1 MSKKSKYTRVDGWDD
16 SEGFLSD
23 QQIKALEAD
32 EKYMQLEESASSEGE
47 ELQIISDEVIDFINE
62 HVPRHKISKEN
73 KCTKIFLK

>member
-23 QQIKALEAD
+23 QQIKALQAD
-32 EKYMQLEESASSEGE
+32 EKAMQLEEDACSKGE

-62 HVPRHKISKEN
+62 HVPRHKISK
-73 KCTKIFLK
+73 KYKGTKVFLK